1 MEMDIVSVGESLRRF
16 IHGHG
21 LNRHT
26 VPPYALKVN
35 LSGLQGIEMSENVE
49 QQNQGPEDDLE
60 QDLDNVEVEAEEA
73 DEQTGDDPL
82 HDALTKLAKA
92 ESLIVQQQDEV
103 LRVQAEMQ
111 NLRRRTEQDIEKA
124 HKFGQERMT
133 SELLAV
139 IDNLERA
146 LQVSIDADNEAV
158 KALQE
163 GVELTLKSFRDCFRK
178 FGVEQIDP
186 LGEPFD
192 PQLHQAM
199 AMQEN
204 PDVEPNTVTAVMQKG
219 YTLHGR
225 VVRPAMVMVSKAS

>member
-1 MEMDIVSVGESLRRF
+1 
-16 IHGHG
+16 
-21 LNRHT
+21 
-26 VPPYALKVN
+26 
-35 LSGLQGIEMSENVE
+35 MSENVE

-60 QDLDNVEVEAEEA
+60 LEQGMEQDAAEQEAQVEPEGTE
-73 DEQTGDDPL
+73 DPL
-82 HDALTKLAKA
+82 RDALSKLARA
-92 ESLIVQQQDEV
+92 ESLILQQKDEV
-103 LRVQAEMQ
+103 LRVQADMK

-124 HKFGQERMT
+124 HKFGQERLT

-146 LQVSIDADNEAV
+146 LQVPIDADNEAV
-158 KALQE
+158 KALHE
-163 GVELTLKSFRDCFRK
+163 GVELTLKSFLDCLRK

-199 AMQEN
+199 AVQES
-204 PDVEPNTVTAVMQKG
+204 PDAEPNSVIAVMQKG

-225 VVRPAMVMVSKAS
+225 VLRPAMVMVSRAD